1 MFFLQIRAVF
11 SLLAL
16 FDKNCQLRNA
26 EKHKFAKA
34 IAILANYD
42 PLKCFWNHCDTC
54 LMVVRCSTGLFGER
68 MKHFWLFMIATTN
81 TLLPNMERSSLDGY
95 TGPSTKVMAHLKRS
109 KIVGRQV
116 LYFTQ
121 SMKITTTKE
130 EFLSCTPRFIEKL
143 GRHLK

>member
-1 MFFLQIRAVF
+1 M
-11 SLLAL
+11 
-16 FDKNCQLRNA
+16 N
-26 EKHKFAKA
+26 E
-34 IAILANYD
+34 
-42 PLKCFWNHCDTC
+42 TC
-54 LMVVRCSTGLFGER
+54 LDIYDRYYKFIVIKYGDAIIVF
-68 MKHFWLFMIATTN
+68 
-81 TLLPNMERSSLDGY
+81 DGY

>member
-1 MFFLQIRAVF
+1 MLDGGALQHRIIWRKNDELFWMNETFLDIYDRYYKYVVTKYGEVIVF
-11 SLLAL
+11 
-16 FDKNCQLRNA
+16 
-26 EKHKFAKA
+26 
-34 IAILANYD
+34 
-42 PLKCFWNHCDTC
+42 
-54 LMVVRCSTGLFGER
+54 
-68 MKHFWLFMIATTN
+68 
-81 TLLPNMERSSLDGY
+81 DGY

-130 EFLSCTPRFIEKL
+130 EFLSCTPNKARFIEKL